1 MSEPNDKPDTDFAEI
16 LAKYARIE
24 RIGAGAWPNKKAAVL
39 QALAAAGITH
49 VIVSFDGYGDS
60 GQVESI
66 EAKAGDVEK
75 ELPQTQV
82 ALRGVDYETES
93 FTTTELVL
101 SEAIEHLVYDCLRQT
116 HCGWE
121 NNEGAYGEV
130 TFDVAEGTVTLD
142 YNERYESSEYT
153 QHIL

>member
-1 MSEPNDKPDTDFAEI
+1 MSEPNDKPDIDFAEI

-24 RIGAGAWPNKKAAVL
+24 RIGAGAWPDKKAAVL
-39 QALAAAGITH
+39 KALVAAGITH

-66 EAKAGDVEK
+66 EAKAAEAEK

-82 ALRGVDYETES
+82 ALRGVDYETEG

-101 SEAIEHLVYDCLRQT
+101 SEAIEHLVYDCLRRT